1 MNVLQ
6 NNHMITIRNMIDSY
20 KSWLVGVKLVSFD
33 RFELEDITNSWLLI
47 ESHLPNLFKQSFKL
61 DLVIWNSSTSALDLF
76 YLWCQDSLTLDIEGA
91 KLVLVSLSLSSYC
104 GENVTDCATG
114 STNYQAYV
122 KWICSSCATGSF
134 LLGKFTHMSC
144 EYFNWKV
151 YNLLYRV
158 RDMEHKCKLTDPK
171 IIIFDPKY
179 RELGPLGL
187 VAVLV
192 EWHSNL
198 LANRMWT
205 ALTALPSSIKSGI
218 IS

>member
-1 MNVLQ
+1 
-6 NNHMITIRNMIDSY
+6 
-20 KSWLVGVKLVSFD
+20 
-33 RFELEDITNSWLLI
+33 
-47 ESHLPNLFKQSFKL
+47 
-61 DLVIWNSSTSALDLF
+61 
-76 YLWCQDSLTLDIEGA
+76 
-91 KLVLVSLSLSSYC
+91 
-104 GENVTDCATG
+104 
-114 STNYQAYV
+114 
-122 KWICSSCATGSF
+122 
-134 LLGKFTHMSC
+134 
-144 EYFNWKV
+144 
-151 YNLLYRV
+151 
-158 RDMEHKCKLTDPK
+158 MEHKCKLTDPK